1 MSEAFVGAASI
12 ASIVFFIAFFL
23 LMLFMVLVQPIWC
36 LIDCAVDNRRSGG
49 SKALW
54 IIVLVIFYGIA
65 NWFYGALAAAGPM
78 LRRLTRLAW
87 FVLILLVVAFIALSV
102 LHPEFRRGIEQEWRR
117 GRDLVVLAPL
127 PLIATNTPA

>member
-1 MSEAFVGAASI
+1 MSETFVGAATI
-12 ASIVFFIAFFL
+12 ASVVFFVAFGL

-54 IIVLVIFYGIA
+54 IIVLVVFYGLA
-65 NWFYGALAAAGPM
+65 NWFYGAFAAAGSV

-87 FVLILLVVAFIALSV
+87 IVLILLVVAFIALSV
-102 LHPEFRRGIEQEWRR
+102 LHPEFRRDIEQEWRR
-117 GRDLVVLAPL
+117 GRDLVVLAPT
-127 PLIATNTPA
+127 PLLATKTPA